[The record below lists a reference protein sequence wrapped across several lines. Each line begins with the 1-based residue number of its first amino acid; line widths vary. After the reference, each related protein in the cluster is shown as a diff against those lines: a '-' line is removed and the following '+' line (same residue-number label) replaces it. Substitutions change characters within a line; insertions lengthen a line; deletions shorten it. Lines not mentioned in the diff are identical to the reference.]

1 MPLLTVSALTI
12 NGQVMP
18 VPKVGGMKIK
28 PEKIWSKNTGRSAA
42 TTMLGTI
49 LAIKNTVEISWPPLT
64 VEQVIDIESVVSNPE
79 LPFVPMSYTDQTG
92 RPHTMNVYFGT
103 PSYSCFDWINGQW
116 MVTDATVSGI
126 EQ

>member
-1 MPLLTVSALTI
+1 MPLLTVSDLKI

-18 VPKVGGMKIK
+18 APKVGGMKIK

-116 MVTDATVSGI
+116 MVTDAAVSGI

>member
-1 MPLLTVSALTI
+1 MPLLTVSDLKI
-12 NGQVMP
+12 NGKVMP
-18 VPKVGGMKIK
+18 APKVDGMKIK

-49 LAIKNTVEISWPPLT
+49 LSIKNTVEISWPPLT

-79 LPFVPMSYTDQTG
+79 LPFVPMVYTDQTG
-92 RPHTMNVYFGT
+92 RSHTMNVYFGT
-103 PSYSCFDWINGQW
+103 PSYSCFNWIDGQW
-116 MVTDATVSGI
+116 MVTDASVSGI